1 MTKDDVLAILINSDG
16 YISGETISSRIGVTR
31 AAVNGAVKALKSDGC
46 IITSVTNRGYKLEYC
61 PDKLF
66 AGEVYSYLDEQRR
79 SSVICVASTDSTNNL
94 LKEMLKDSPVSGT
107 CIIANEQTGGRGRMG
122 RTFISPPD
130 TGIYMSMILR
140 PEGSFTDMSEITA
153 WTAVAVH
160 NAILSAYGIN
170 TDIKWVN
177 DLFLGGKKTT
187 GILTE
192 LSIEGEIGV
201 VSNVI
206 VGIGINVNQSRDSF
220 PEELRDIATSLSAGS
235 GTAKLNRA
243 RLAAEVIKELDRMM
257 TLWPSGK
264 EQYLETYRNCCLT
277 IGKDVDVIN
286 YSTGV
291 SRPGRALDINPDFSL
306 KVIFEDGHTEDV
318 RSGEVSVRRR

>member
-79 SSVICVASTDSTNNL
+79 SSVICVASTDSTNNM

-160 NAILSAYGIN
+160 NAILNAYGIN

-206 VGIGINVNQSRDSF
+206 VGIGINVNQSRESF

-257 TLWPSGK
+257 TLWPQGK

-291 SRPGRALDINPDFSL
+291 SRPGRALDVNPDFSL